1 MTVSDR
7 PLNLDEADR
16 VYYDAYKALQEAR
29 EKSKDL
35 EWAGTVR
42 AAQLCIELSVKG
54 ILRLFDIAYPPEHDV
69 SDRLVVIPKKVKGLP
84 DHLVESIAR
93 TRVCSKVWEPAHAL
107 AVYGG
112 LDTSPSRLFKE
123 TDAKAATECAS
134 DANSCLTTL
143 LNLAK
148 LGQLEFQRA

>member
-1 MTVSDR
+1 M
-7 PLNLDEADR
+7 PLNVEAAD
-16 VYYDAYKALQEAR
+16 VVCYDAYKQLQESR
-29 EKSKDL
+29 EKAGAWQ
-35 EWAGTVR
+35 WAEAVK

-54 ILRLFDIAYPPEHDV
+54 MLKLFDIEYPPEHDV

-93 TRVCSKVWEPAHAL
+93 TRVCSKTWAPVHAL
-107 AVYGG
+107 AVYSG
-112 LDTSPSRLFKE
+112 LGISPSRLFKE

-143 LNLAK
+143 LNLAR
-148 LGQLEFQRA
+148 LGQLEIK